1 MKRNA
6 SLILEIGLSA
16 MDTTMSTDMLGMP
29 SKSSLST
36 SKTQLDKKGV
46 KRRAKN
52 KQAKKSR
59 KANRK

>member
-6 SLILEIGLSA
+6 SLVLALSLAA
-16 MDTTMSTDMLGMP
+16 MGTTNTDMFSIS
-29 SKSSLST
+29 SKHSLST
-36 SKTQLDKKGV
+36 SKTPLDKKGT